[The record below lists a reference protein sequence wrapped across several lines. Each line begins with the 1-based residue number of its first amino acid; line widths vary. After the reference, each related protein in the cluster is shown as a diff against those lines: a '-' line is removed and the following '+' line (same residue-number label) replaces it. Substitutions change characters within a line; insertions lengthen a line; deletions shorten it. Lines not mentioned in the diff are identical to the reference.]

1 MGQQI
6 LGKIKDV
13 RWPSEPLTASFIHQV
28 ILEYLLCVPVCPYQG
43 HWSGRWG
50 WQSIEMHMICHRAL
64 RATRDGEV
72 QVTRSYGHDKQ
83 MRPLVNCSFRTWKS
97 PCPKSSVQSVH
108 LDSQAGMGC
117 SCRDPQRTWIV
128 KFLQRSWP
136 WWCPKH
142 HPPPHPATI
151 VAPLV
156 LMGEMVCPGNASLV
170 TTLWFLVSRAWGS
183 HPSAWASPST
193 SWALIRWTHSAWFWV
208 HFMGGYEDGR
218 MHGGW
223 VDKQRR

>member
-13 RWPSEPLTASFIHQV
+13 RWPSEPLMASFIHQV
-28 ILEYLLCVPVCPYQG
+28 ILEYLLCVPVCLYQG
-43 HWSGRWG
+43 HWSGQWG
-50 WQSIEMHMICHRAL
+50 WQSIEIHMIYHRAL

-72 QVTRSYGHDKQ
+72 QVTRSYSPNKQ

-97 PCPKSSVQSVH
+97 PSPKSSVQSVH

-117 SCRDPQRTWIV
+117 SCRDPQRKWIV

-142 HPPPHPATI
+142 HPPPHPNPTT
-151 VAPLV
+151 PPPSWLLLCWWERWFV
-156 LMGEMVCPGNASLV
+156 LGTLLQLQLCDFWFQEHGEVIPVHEPAHPRAG
-170 TTLWFLVSRAWGS
+170 LW
-183 HPSAWASPST
+183 
-193 SWALIRWTHSAWFWV
+193 
-208 HFMGGYEDGR
+208 
-218 MHGGW
+218 
-223 VDKQRR
+223 

>member
-13 RWPSEPLTASFIHQV
+13 RWPSEPLMASFIHQV

-50 WQSIEMHMICHRAL
+50 WQSIEIHMICHRAL

-72 QVTRSYGHDKQ
+72 QVTRSYGHNKQ

-97 PCPKSSVQSVH
+97 PSPKSSVQSVH

-142 HPPPHPATI
+142 HPPPHPWQGPYTI
-151 VAPLV
+151 VL
-156 LMGEMVCPGNASLV
+156 
-170 TTLWFLVSRAWGS
+170 TTLTAVKVASCRYYSLDSPHPAQYSSRGKRTLD
-183 HPSAWASPST
+183 HP
-193 SWALIRWTHSAWFWV
+193 F
-208 HFMGGYEDGR
+208 
-218 MHGGW
+218 
-223 VDKQRR
+223 